1 MSTEVPNELD
11 AFRHFVD
18 QQVVGG
24 SVSSVDELWA
34 KYQKCRDEIR
44 RLRTE
49 ILESAAQADA
59 GQAQPLDLDALD
71 ERVLRRLTDQGMTD

>member
-1 MSTEVPNELD
+1 MSTEVPSELD

-24 SVSSVDELWA
+24 TVSSVDELWA
-34 KYQKCRDEIR
+34 NYQQYREELQ
-44 RLRTE
+44 RLRAE

-71 ERVLRRLTDQGMTD
+71 ERVLRRLSDRGTTD